1 MFVSESCWWE
11 AHTYLYRTP
20 PTRTRDPRDALALF
34 CGGVYA
40 PSEYRRIPAMA
51 SQFLTSLRA
60 EISAL
65 EADLHRDPRYLKLR
79 SLQDVLRLY
88 EGGAVSE
95 VEPEKVDSGRGT
107 PQEPSR
113 GPKES
118 QGRQPSEA
126 RVKAVALSADLIRGR
141 TSPTPTRE
149 LYSMLVERGVE
160 IGGKEPVSNLSAI
173 LSKTEGFKSI
183 GRSGWLLEVDRS
195 DEQPSTE
202 VSAVVAAEDEPDRSS
217 TPPND
222 DDEDDA
228 LV

>member
-1 MFVSESCWWE
+1 M
-11 AHTYLYRTP
+11 T
-20 PTRTRDPRDALALF
+20 
-34 CGGVYA
+34 
-40 PSEYRRIPAMA
+40 

-88 EGGAVSE
+88 EAGAVSKL
-95 VEPEKVDSGRGT
+95 EPENVDSGRET
-107 PQEPSR
+107 PREPSR
-113 GPKES
+113 VPKES
-118 QGRQPSEA
+118 LGRQPSEA
-126 RVKAVALSADLIRGR
+126 RVKAVALSADFIRGR

-149 LYSMLVERGVE
+149 LYSMLVEHGVE

-183 GRSGWLLEVDRS
+183 GRSGWLLEVDQS

-202 VSAVVAAEDEPDRSS
+202 VSAVVAAEDEPDRSFA
-217 TPPND
+217 PAND

-228 LV
+228 VV